1 MIILFYLPIL
11 GLLGALFALGYF
23 PVVVPGRWIMKRRPT
38 EAADA
43 WAPLGGVIGTVAGF
57 LLAGLDGFDRFAL
70 APDHVRV
77 TWRDS
82 VSAFAFELWQPL
94 FGGAVCAVALLMI
107 ARVWPRLAENQRA
120 TTGAT
125 AFLVSIASF
134 SLWPVILSPLL

>member
-11 GLLGALFALGYF
+11 MLLGALFALGYF
-23 PVVVPGRWIMKRRPT
+23 PVVVPGRWLMKRRLT

-43 WAPLGGVIGTVAGF
+43 WAPLGGVIGTVTGF
-57 LLAGLDGFDRFAL
+57 LFAGLGGFDRFAL

-82 VSAFAFELWQPL
+82 GSAMAFELLQPL
-94 FGGAVCAVALLMI
+94 FGGAVCAVTLLII
-107 ARVWPRLAENQRA
+107 ARIWPRLAENQRA

-125 AFLVSIASF
+125 ALLVSIASF
-134 SLWPVILSPLL
+134 SFWPVILSPFL

>member
-1 MIILFYLPIL
+1 MILLFYLPIL
-11 GLLGALFALGYF
+11 ALLGALFALGYF
-23 PVVVPGRWIMKRRPT
+23 PVVVPGRWLMKRRLT

-70 APDHVRV
+70 APDYVRA

-82 VSAFAFELWQPL
+82 GSAFAFELWQPL
-94 FGGAVCAVALLMI
+94 FSGAVCAVALLMI

-120 TTGAT
+120 TTGVT
-125 AFLVSIASF
+125 ALLVSIASF

>member
-1 MIILFYLPIL
+1 MILLFYLPIL
-11 GLLGALFALGYF
+11 ALLGALFALGYF
-23 PVVVPGRWIMKRRPT
+23 PVVVPGRWLMKRRLT

-70 APDHVRV
+70 APDHVRA

-82 VSAFAFELWQPL
+82 GSAFAFELWQPL
-94 FGGAVCAVALLMI
+94 FSGAVCAVALLMI

-120 TTGAT
+120 TTGVT
-125 AFLVSIASF
+125 ALLVSIASF
-134 SLWPVILSPLL
+134 SLWPVIVSPFL